1 MHDELSKL
9 RKGLAIDP
17 LFSVSETDPEIAKQR
32 LREACL
38 NCETKKAMAAI
49 KAKMIV
55 ADRKG
60 GE

>member
-32 LREACL
+32 LREARV
-38 NCETKKAMAAI
+38 NCELLKAIATI

-55 ADRKG
+55 ADWKG
-60 GE
+60 GK